1 MTDSIPGYF
10 SAVATVS
17 YQPAKAYDLGT
28 SRGFA
33 RAERELQRL
42 LDRSPEAADGLY
54 LELVRQAGSNAGS
67 LAKILKLNYR
77 PKRRAAIEAMFDI
90 AFSLSK
96 DGAPEAIGMIPEAY
110 RFGRPDIARR
120 IFDNIAAA
128 SDDPYVLHQLSTHML
143 HCEQDD
149 DALVAA
155 LSVINGKSPY
165 RVGTLVYQA
174 EFASR
179 QQSREILRNVPP
191 ITRAILDEL
200 EPGRPIVFLDGGA
213 TGSTMEEQFS
223 GWPADRWKVFGFDP
237 HPDADLSVDQSANVQ
252 MIRTA
257 LGSSRGKLHL
267 FHTRV
272 DGGSSSFR
280 PDLDYIRNLAHGS
293 AEPLEAQMAV
303 VSESDVDV
311 IDLDSWRREAGVP
324 AFDFMKLNV
333 QGGELDIL
341 RGATETLDRCLGV
354 QCEVAFV
361 PLYREAP
368 LFRDVDAFMDA
379 AGFTFFDVRKA
390 TTNGRRSRRRT
401 PMAGSRVGLFRWPSR
416 HMTEAHV
423 LYLRDPFR
431 PEERDAPRWRDPVH
445 WLRLAVVAEMAG
457 QVGFAMQLCEAVRRD
472 FPDALRDGGAAMER
486 GLDAADSF
494 YRSFD
499 VRNR

>member
-10 SAVATVS
+10 SATATVS
-17 YQPAKAYDLGT
+17 YRSATTYDLGT
-28 SRGFA
+28 RRGFA

-42 LDRSPEAADGLY
+42 LDQGPEAADALY
-54 LELVRQAGSNAGS
+54 LDLVRQAGSTPGS
-67 LAKILKLNYR
+67 LASVLQLSYR
-77 PKRRAAIEAMFDI
+77 PRRRAAIQAMFDI
-90 AFSLSK
+90 ACSLSET
-96 DGAPEAIGMIPEAY
+96 GAPETIRMIPEAY

-120 IFDNIAAA
+120 IFGNIAAA
-128 SDDPYVLHQLSTHML
+128 TDDAYVLHQLSIQML
-143 HCEQDD
+143 QHEQDD

-155 LSVINGKSPY
+155 LSVINGKTPY

-174 EFASR
+174 EFANR
-179 QQSREILRNVPP
+179 RQSREILRNVPP
-191 ITRAILDEL
+191 ITRVVLDEL
-200 EPGRPIVFLDGGA
+200 EPGHPIVFLDGGA
-213 TGSTMEEQFS
+213 TGSTMEEQFA

-237 HPDADLSVDQSANVQ
+237 HPNADLSVDHTANVQ

-267 FHTRV
+267 YHTRI

-280 PDLDYIRNLAHGS
+280 PNLDYIRHLEHGS
-293 AEPLEAQMAV
+293 AQSLEALMSV

-324 AFDFMKLNV
+324 PFDFMKLNV

-354 QCEVAFV
+354 QCEVSFV

-368 LFRDVDAFMDA
+368 LFRDVDAVMDA

-390 TTNGRRSRRRT
+390 TTNGRLSRRKT
-401 PMAGSRVGLFRWPSR
+401 PMAGSRVGLYRWPSR

-431 PEERDAPRWRDPVH
+431 PEQRDAPRWRDPVH

-457 QVGFAMQLCEAVRRD
+457 QVGFAMQLCETVLRD
-472 FPDALRDGGAAMER
+472 FPDALRDRGAAMQR

-494 YRSFD
+494 YRNFD